1 MANPEQYLYTES
13 HEWIETAGDVRRVG
27 ITDHAQHLLG
37 DIVYTELPEVGR
49 IVKKGEEIITVESPK
64 AAAEVYAP
72 VSGEVVEVNTALEA
86 APETINQSPYD
97 EGWIIK
103 IRPSNPEETEQLIT
117 LDRYRELTEG

>member
-1 MANPEQYLYTES
+1 MANHENYLYTES
-13 HEWIETAGDVRRVG
+13 HEWIETEGDVRRVG

-37 DIVYTELPEVGR
+37 DIVYTELPQVGR
-49 IVKKGEEIITVESPK
+49 IVAKGEEFITVESPK

-72 VSGEVVEVNTALEA
+72 VSGEVVEVNSLLEG

-97 EGWIIK
+97 EGWIVK
-103 IRPSNPEETEQLIT
+103 IRPSNPEELEKLIT